1 MGWTTAASPLL
12 MLYLLLKVTGIPA
25 TEDQALAS
33 KGEAYRRYQSTTSP
47 FIPWFPRRLPH
58 A

>member
-47 FIPWFPRRLPH
+47 FIPWPPRRT
-58 A
+58 